1 MYTARILSN
10 NQYDDKSKES
20 HDLSLPICCE
30 WRMNTCVHLLNAQ
43 VVLDDLS
50 INICKKEPDRLK
62 NEWVNLTDFQL
73 WYALD

>member
-20 HDLSLPICCE
+20 HDLRLPICCE

-50 INICKKEPDRLK
+50 TYYMQEGTRSVE
-62 NEWVNLTDFQL
+62 EWMS
-73 WYALD
+73 